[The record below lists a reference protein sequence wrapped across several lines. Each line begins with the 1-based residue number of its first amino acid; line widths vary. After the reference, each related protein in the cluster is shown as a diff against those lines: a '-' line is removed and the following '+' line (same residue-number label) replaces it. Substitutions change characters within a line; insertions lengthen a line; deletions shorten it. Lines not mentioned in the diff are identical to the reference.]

1 MSGTVRSLKQP
12 SFIFIHPSL
21 ALSENAE
28 NGAVFGPS
36 YLGTFILIT
45 DALSNRCLVTNTFE
59 IDLLT
64 YYEKL
69 WKDLSMMEKRQGPGK
84 VKKKKK
90 KFNWESASKLKVF
103 PDSKD
108 VTECLQ

>member
-90 KFNWESASKLKVF
+90 KI
-103 PDSKD
+103 
-108 VTECLQ
+108 